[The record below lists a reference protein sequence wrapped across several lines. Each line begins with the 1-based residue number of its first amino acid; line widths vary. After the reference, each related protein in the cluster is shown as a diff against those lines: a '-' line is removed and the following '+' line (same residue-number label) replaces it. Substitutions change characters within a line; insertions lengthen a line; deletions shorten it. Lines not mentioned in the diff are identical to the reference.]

1 MGIQRALIER
11 LVYGTHSVHRYT
23 QDSPILADVWIAFGE
38 NLGRPQDLILTPRF
52 GSNAAK
58 VAARIRTKLRHRD
71 KNLVDRPQVAYNQVY
86 VVGKLY
92 FRDVVRVV
100 LPLTNWWAQ
109 LWQDVAR
116 AIPAQPAAASSA
128 APLPTS
134 IDTILKQ
141 LRVRLIREME
151 ELRDL
156 HDESQSEDHLP
167 ESPVPDEGEPD
178 LPCDLAWLIRLVGVI
193 ESAERANRSSLS
205 PSDIVEIV
213 DQESELFD
221 HALRLLSGLSISPR
235 GTRCP
240 EEDDEA
246 ALVWL
251 VNINRPVRPA
261 VWKSR
266 LAVKADAAQLLF
278 NVETKS
284 LAWAVIDSGIDA
296 RHPAFFDDGP
306 DKVDGVSR
314 EWWDRTRVT
323 ATYDFTRI
331 RFLLDPVSM
340 RNPDLLPPEVQALV
354 KANPRMAKDALD
366 CIQSGRSIDWSL
378 FKPFLRVAHDKNY
391 PPPENAHGTH
401 VAGILAANLP
411 NEKIVGMCPDI
422 KLYDLRV
429 LKPGPDNDEFT
440 VLAALQF
447 VSWLN
452 SQKDFYAV
460 HGVNLSLSLRHD
472 VANFACGRTPICDQ
486 CEDLVET
493 GVVVVA
499 AAGNE
504 GYLRYRTS
512 DGARDTYTEGYH
524 TVSISDPGNAR
535 NVITVGSTHR
545 DSPHTYGVSYFSGR
559 GPTGDGRSKP
569 DIVAPGEKIMSTV
582 PHGGSRRMDGTSM
595 AAPHVSGACAMLMAR
610 HTELIGQPQRI
621 KEAICSTATDL
632 GRERYFQGAGMLDVL
647 RALQSI

>member
-1 MGIQRALIER
+1 M
-11 LVYGTHSVHRYT
+11 
-23 QDSPILADVWIAFGE
+23 
-38 NLGRPQDLILTPRF
+38 
-52 GSNAAK
+52 
-58 VAARIRTKLRHRD
+58 
-71 KNLVDRPQVAYNQVY
+71 
-86 VVGKLY
+86 
-92 FRDVVRVV
+92 
-100 LPLTNWWAQ
+100 
-109 LWQDVAR
+109 
-116 AIPAQPAAASSA
+116 
-128 APLPTS
+128 
-134 IDTILKQ
+134 
-141 LRVRLIREME
+141 
-151 ELRDL
+151 
-156 HDESQSEDHLP
+156 
-167 ESPVPDEGEPD
+167 
-178 LPCDLAWLIRLVGVI
+178 
-193 ESAERANRSSLS
+193 
-205 PSDIVEIV
+205 
-213 DQESELFD
+213 
-221 HALRLLSGLSISPR
+221 
-235 GTRCP
+235 
-240 EEDDEA
+240 
-246 ALVWL
+246 
-251 VNINRPVRPA
+251 
-261 VWKSR
+261 
-266 LAVKADAAQLLF
+266 
-278 NVETKS
+278 
-284 LAWAVIDSGIDA
+284 IDSGIDA
-296 RHPAFFDDGP
+296 RHPAFWDYGP
-306 DKVDGVSR
+306 NAEHTDSDK
-314 EWWDRTRVT
+314 WWERTRVT

-340 RNPDLLPPEVQALV
+340 QNPDLLPPDVRALV
-354 KANPRMAKDALD
+354 EANPKMAQDVRD
-366 CIQSGRSIDWSL
+366 CILNGRSIDWSL
-378 FKPFLRVAHDKNY
+378 FKPFLRVAHDASY

-401 VAGILAANLP
+401 VAGILAANLET
-411 NEKIVGMCPDI
+411 EKLVGMCPDI

-429 LKPGPDNDEFT
+429 LKPDSDNDEFT

-447 VSWLN
+447 VNWLN
-452 SQKDFYAV
+452 SQKDFFAV
-460 HGVNLSLSLRHD
+460 HGVNLSLSIRHD

-569 DIVAPGEKIMSTV
+569 DIVAPGEKIMSTA

-610 HTELIGQPQRI
+610 HMELIGQPQRI